1 MESFIQKVYPDEC
14 NHDRIGHDLCML
26 GTNYINKGDYVS
38 AVKLLKAGAIL
49 CNDGQCQNYL
59 GVMYNAGAGVKK
71 MIQYCYI
78 GLIVRQKKE

>member
-1 MESFIQKVYPDEC
+1 MKCEVDFIRSKLTSSSYIEMYENMESFIQKVYPDEC

-49 CNDGQCQNYL
+49 CNDG
-59 GVMYNAGAGVKK
+59 
-71 MIQYCYI
+71 
-78 GLIVRQKKE
+78 

>member
-1 MESFIQKVYPDEC
+1 MYENMESFIQKVYPDEC

-49 CNDGQCQNYL
+49 CNDG
-59 GVMYNAGAGVKK
+59 
-71 MIQYCYI
+71 
-78 GLIVRQKKE
+78 